1 MITPTRIIFLLPLL
15 LVACG
20 GKFPLYGAVDAPH
33 GTTASQQQ
41 SDISYC
47 KSQAQDQ
54 ASNNGEQTKAF
65 LYGSAA
71 LKKDENLQR
80 NIFSSCMTAK
90 GYTVI
95 PVQVVKAAG
104 APQQTKPAQAK
115 PT

>member
-1 MITPTRIIFLLPLL
+1 MITPARIIFLLPLL

-20 GKFPLYGAVDAPH
+20 SKFPLYGAVDAPH
-33 GTTASQQQ
+33 GITASQQQ

-47 KSQAQDQ
+47 KGQAQDQ

-71 LKKDENLQR
+71 LKRDKNLQR
-80 NIFSSCMTAK
+80 NIFASCMTAK

-95 PVQVVKAAG
+95 PVQVAKTG
-104 APQQTKPAQAK
+104 TPQQSKPAQAK
-115 PT
+115 ST